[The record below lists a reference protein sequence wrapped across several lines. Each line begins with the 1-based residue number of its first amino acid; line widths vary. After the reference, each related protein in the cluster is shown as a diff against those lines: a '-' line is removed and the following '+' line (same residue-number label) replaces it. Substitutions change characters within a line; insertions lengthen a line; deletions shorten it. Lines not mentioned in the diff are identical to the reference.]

1 MVVNFMMIKL
11 FQTILVTMRTGCI
24 GTLVYGEKQ
33 VYPFLMICVA
43 FRHLGNFR
51 LVYNFNLTFFVF
63 PCDFLRGSV
72 RGSVG
77 GQ

>member
-51 LVYNFNLTFFVF
+51 LIYNFNLTFVDF
-63 PCDFLRGSV
+63 PCDFLRGSF